1 MQCVDCPYTKE
12 FQNDQGETVMVCG
25 NSQSGA
31 YLEETGFCGNCD
43 WNGYEDCGTFFH
55 VTLYSNAWKISR
67 EGLQPEIGERSESC
81 KEQEPV
87 IFLFPTQE
95 DMENALSNWL
105 GEEFGDERI
114 VILKIRLPMSY
125 EDDLVYEPAAGYEVQ
140 CKREIPSDYIV
151 FLNEDMS
158 VID

>member
-1 MQCVDCPYTKE
+1 MQCIDCPHMKE
-12 FQNDQGETVMVCG
+12 FSNDQGQTVMLCG

-31 YLEETGFCGNCD
+31 YLEEIGFCGNCD
-43 WNGYEDCGTFFH
+43 WDGYEDCGTFFH

-67 EGLQPEIGERSESC
+67 EGLQPQIGERAENC
-81 KEQEPV
+81 EEQGPV
-87 IFLFPTQE
+87 VFLFSTQE

-105 GEEFGDERI
+105 GDEFGDDQI
-114 VILKIRLPMSY
+114 VILKIRLPKSY
-125 EDDLVYEPAAGYEVQ
+125 ENDLIYDSAVKYEVQ

-158 VID
+158 EIE